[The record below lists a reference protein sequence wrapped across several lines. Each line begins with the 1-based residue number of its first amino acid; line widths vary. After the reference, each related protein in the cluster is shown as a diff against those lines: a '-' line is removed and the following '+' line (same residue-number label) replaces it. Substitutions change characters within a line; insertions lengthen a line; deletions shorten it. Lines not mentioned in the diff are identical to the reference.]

1 MEKRLQ
7 FSDLPQSVSDFYNTI
22 GNVGNVYRIYSVNEN
37 DEITDE
43 AFGKNVITDYGLYR
57 RFESSAEYNLYVGN
71 SADEPSISSTSMGN
85 TITGLT
91 TYRSDSGNF
100 SPTRFVRYPITYFPA
115 TETKGSTF
123 NQLIRLIKY
132 YYDYNISGITEDFEI
147 TEIGIGESDT
157 KLYSHALIYD
167 SNGNISS
174 ITKKPNQR
182 LYIEVYWQSSIPVAY
197 IEDCYNKG
205 YSVFVEPYYLLSG
218 AEPDGLSFL
227 NMARSVMLLGNVRPT
242 IVDGYSLSSSLSVTE
257 NHTSSLKSA
266 LNGITCLLEHKF
278 GSISGVCLVSGN
290 ISDGYHYGCNHTSGE
305 AISDSSYEYWTRFR
319 YSWGSPYAE
328 ETINRHIILHE
339 FLKLPND
346 ETEELESEEV
356 FTDEWWSPSFSK
368 TFGYGNIT
376 SICNTSNDDYGCYAF
391 GALPVAD
398 FDITSLTRYNHS
410 TKEWDIIEE
419 YVSDPNFNY
428 DNSLF
433 DIQGNMW
440 NGTSYNIYCNPHW
453 KNQKIKKFN
462 ATGVAIY
469 ATDTYWDATSFQL
482 IPNISNVPDE
492 LSNKKYYLTTA
503 TDSFKRIK
511 PQYWRSDY
519 DAPHRLLGYNP
530 ITIDVTGL
538 IESHVSTSRESY
550 TYPSSTML
558 SSDKNGWILLTR
570 AILYPDTDDGPKAY
584 PIKTY
589 LDYQCTTDSITLYAR
604 YGNDDRIVIISDFY
618 YSSKGMYPYGCRI
631 YDVSDHSSAPPYI
644 DIPNPFTNKAYGSS
658 SSYSEYTPIYSWA
671 DSGLLCAQQYGY
683 NEAFII
689 DTYNWD
695 QPIIRSITNCKFA
708 HIQNLSD
715 YVVYQ
720 RSDITL
726 VTRIEIMNPRTGEIV
741 DSFDLP
747 TGNTYTVNGICG
759 WKTFVYI
766 HVTYS
771 GITDIIKY
779 NMNTHAIEFNNFVWD
794 VISSSNTGVNYER
807 REFSNDECYMIITN
821 KYEYRSLFVD
831 AKTPM
836 KLEYLYN
843 SNQDYTDRVYKFSL
857 GSLKYIDGG
866 KNLVYVGKRTSG
878 YMSGVSNYY
887 QSNSALCVFDIGKRI
902 DSGKELMIVP
912 YSNMPYG
919 YCYNCDY
926 GVYKDYIFQYTR
938 GNTLT
943 LYPIAYSLAH
953 KMKGTTHSITSYN
966 NPVRISGKKAQ
977 LKFTNDMEKIYNYD
991 PSHNVCP

>member
-22 GNVGNVYRIYSVNEN
+22 GNVGNVYRIYSVDEN

-57 RFESSAEYNLYVGN
+57 RFDNDSSVAYKLYVGN
-71 SADEPSISSTSMGN
+71 STDEPNMSSTSMGN

-100 SPTRFVRYPITYFPA
+100 APTHFVRYPITYFPA
-115 TETKGSTF
+115 TETKGATF

-132 YYDYNISGITEDFEI
+132 YYDYNISDITEDFVI

-167 SNGNISS
+167 NNGNISS

-205 YSVFVEPYYLLSG
+205 YSVFIEPYYLLSG
-218 AEPDGLSFL
+218 SNPGGLTFL
-227 NMARSVMLLGNVRPT
+227 NMARSVMLLGNSAQT
-242 IVDGYSLSSSLSVTE
+242 IVGGHSLSSSLSVTE
-257 NHTSSLKSA
+257 NHISSLKSA

-278 GSISGVCLVSGN
+278 GSISGVCLVSSN
-290 ISDGYHYGCNHTSGE
+290 ITDAYRGCAHTPGE
-305 AISDSSYEYWTRFR
+305 AISDLAYEYWTRFSF
-319 YSWGSPYAE
+319 SWNTPHEE
-328 ETINRHIILHE
+328 ETINCHVILHE

-356 FTDEWWSPSFSK
+356 FTDNWWSPSFSK

-376 SICNTSNDDYGCYAF
+376 SICSTSDDEYGCYAF
-391 GALPVAD
+391 GALPVVN

-410 TKEWDIIEE
+410 TKEWDIVEE

-433 DIQGNMW
+433 DVQGNMW
-440 NGTSYNIYCNPHW
+440 NGASYDIYCNPHW

-462 ATGVAIY
+462 ITGIAIY
-469 ATDTYWDATSFQL
+469 ATDTYWDNTSFQL

-492 LSNKKYYLTTA
+492 LSNKRYYLTTS
-503 TDSFKRIK
+503 TGSFRRIK
-511 PQYWRSDY
+511 PQYWTNDY
-519 DAPHRLLGYNP
+519 DTPHRLLGYEP

-538 IESHVSTSRESY
+538 IESHANASY
-550 TYPSSTML
+550 TYPTSTML
-558 SSDKNGWILLTR
+558 SSDKNGWILLTK

-589 LDYQCTTDSITLYAR
+589 LDYSYSNDSISLYAR
-604 YGNDDRIVIISDFY
+604 YGNDDRIVIISNWYD
-618 YSSKGMYPYGCRI
+618 SKKGMYPYGCRI
-631 YDVSDHSSAPPYI
+631 YDVSDHSSAPSYI
-644 DIPNPFTNKAYGSS
+644 DIANPFTNKVYGTSSS
-658 SSYSEYTPIYSWA
+658 SSYSDYVPIFSWA

-747 TGNTYTVNGICG
+747 TENNYTINGICG

-771 GITDIIKY
+771 GINDIIKY
-779 NMNTHAIEFNNFVWD
+779 NMNTHAIEFNNSAWD
-794 VISSSNTGVNYER
+794 VIKSDVNVNYER

-821 KYEYRSLFVD
+821 KSGYRSIFIN

-843 SNQDYTDRVYKFSL
+843 PNQDYTDAVYKFSL
-857 GSLKYIDGG
+857 GCLKYIDDG
-866 KNLVYVGKRTSG
+866 KNLIYVGKRTSG
-878 YMSGVSNYY
+878 YKSSVSKYN
-887 QSNSALCVFDIGKRI
+887 QLTSALCVFDIGKRI

-919 YCYNCDY
+919 NNCDY
-926 GVYKDYIFQYTR
+926 GIYKDYIFQYNR
-938 GNTLT
+938 GDTLT

-966 NPVRISGKKAQ
+966 NPVKISGKKVQ
-977 LKFTNDMEKIYNYD
+977 LKFTNDMEKLYNYD

>member
-22 GNVGNVYRIYSVNEN
+22 GNVGNVYRIYSVDEN
-37 DEITDE
+37 NEITDE

-71 SADEPSISSTSMGN
+71 STDEPDMSNRSMGN
-85 TITGLT
+85 RITELGA
-91 TYRSDSGNF
+91 YRTDSGNF
-100 SPTRFVRYPITYFPA
+100 DPRHFVRYPITYFPA
-115 TETKGSTF
+115 TETKGATF

-132 YYDYNISGITEDFEI
+132 YYDYNTSGVTEDIEI

-182 LYIEVYWQSSIPVAY
+182 LYIEVYWQSAIPVAY

-205 YSVFVEPYYLLSG
+205 YSVFIEPYYLLSG
-218 AEPDGLSFL
+218 AEPSGLTFL
-227 NMARSVMLLGNVRPT
+227 NLARSVMLLGNGNPT
-242 IVDGYSLSSSLSVTE
+242 IIDDHSLSSSLSVTE
-257 NHTSSLKSA
+257 NHISSLKST

-278 GSISGVCLVSGN
+278 GNISGVCLVSGN
-290 ISDGYHYGCNHTSGE
+290 ISSGTGCDHTPSK
-305 AISDSSYEYWTRFR
+305 AVSQSIYEYWTRFSS
-319 YSWGSPYAE
+319 SWYNPLEEE
-328 ETINRHIILHE
+328 ETIDCRVILHE
-339 FLKLPND
+339 FLKLPDD

-376 SICNTSNDDYGCYAF
+376 SICTTSNDEYGCYAF

-433 DIQGNMW
+433 DVQGNMW
-440 NGTSYNIYCNPHW
+440 NGTSYDIYCNPHW

-462 ATGVAIY
+462 ITGVAIY
-469 ATDTYWDATSFQL
+469 ATDTYWDSTSFQL

-511 PQYWRSDY
+511 PQYWSSDY
-519 DAPHRLLGYNP
+519 DAPHRLLGYEP
-530 ITIDVTGL
+530 ITIDMTGL
-538 IESHVSTSRESY
+538 IESHYSSTYSY
-550 TYPSSTML
+550 PASTML

-589 LDYQCTTDSITLYAR
+589 LDYVCGNDSISLYTR
-604 YGNDDRIVIISDFY
+604 YGNDDRIVIITTLYDS
-618 YSSKGMYPYGCRI
+618 GRGIYPYGCRI
-631 YDVSDHSSAPPYI
+631 YDVSDHSSAPSYI
-644 DIPNPFTNKAYGSS
+644 DIPNPFTNKAYSTS
-658 SSYSEYTPIYSWA
+658 SSYSAYTPIYSWA

-695 QPIIRSITNCKFA
+695 QPIIRFITNCKFA

-747 TGNTYTVNGICG
+747 TENTYTVNGICG

-766 HVTYS
+766 YVTYA
-771 GITDIIKY
+771 GINDIIKY
-779 NMNTHAIEFNNFVWD
+779 NMNTHAIEFNNFAWD
-794 VISSSNTGVNYER
+794 VISLNTSVNYER

-821 KYEYRSLFVD
+821 KYGYRSLFVN
-831 AKTPM
+831 ARTPM
-836 KLEYLYN
+836 NLEYLYN
-843 SNQDYTDRVYKFSL
+843 SNQNHTDSVCKFSL
-857 GSLKYIDGG
+857 GSLKYIDDG
-866 KNLVYVGKRTSG
+866 KNLVYVGKRSTG
-878 YMSGVSNYY
+878 YQTYDSPHTRIK
-887 QSNSALCVFDIGKRI
+887 SALCVFDIGKRI

-919 YCYNCDY
+919 VDCDC
-926 GVYKDYIFQYTR
+926 GVYKDYIFQYKR

-953 KMKGTTHSITSYN
+953 KMRGTTHSITSYN